1 VKRAT
6 LAALCALVALS
17 VLEPARA
24 QQPAPAPAKPTPT
37 PTPAP
42 QTAAP
47 QTPGQPAPTPP
58 AIKPFTLE
66 VTVDVVS
73 VTAVVFDKAGR
84 PVRGLGTKDVQ
95 LFENGVKQEVSYFRE
110 ASSLGDPSER
120 VPLSIVL
127 VLDTSGSMKPN
138 LHFLQEAVLNFLYKL
153 EEIDTAL
160 LVSFNES
167 VKGSAEFTGDTDRL
181 ERFVEGLQAWGGTS
195 LYDAIQYSLG
205 RIKDAPGRKALVVFT
220 DGADTTSQLG
230 DKEVVDYARAVEA
243 TVYTIGFKGE
253 GFMSSSPR
261 GFLRKIANDTGGQ
274 FFSPDKVGDLI
285 KVFNEI
291 SNELKN
297 HYLLAYTPTKEPDG
311 TWREIDLKVNRPDT
325 QVRVRKGYFSVK
337 RRRQTD

>member
-1 VKRAT
+1 MKRF
-6 LAALCALVALS
+6 ALVALC
-17 VLEPARA
+17 VGALAALAPARA
-24 QQPAPAPAKPTPT
+24 QQPPAAPAPAKPTPT
-37 PTPAP
+37 PTPQA
-42 QTAAP
+42 
-47 QTPGQPAPTPP
+47 PGQPAPTPP
-58 AIKPFTLE
+58 VIKPFTLE

-73 VTAVVFDKAGR
+73 VTAVVFDKAGH

-120 VPLSIVL
+120 VPLSIIL

-138 LHFLQEAVLNFLYKL
+138 MHFLQEATLNFLYKL
-153 EEIDTAL
+153 DEIDTAL

-195 LYDAIQYSLG
+195 LYDAIHYSLG
-205 RIKDAPGRKALVVFT
+205 RIKDAPGRKALVIFS
-220 DGADTTSQLG
+220 DGADTTSQLQ
-230 DKEVVDYARAVEA
+230 DKDVVDYARAVEA
-243 TVYTIGFKGE
+243 TVYSIGFKGE
-253 GFMSSSPR
+253 GGGLMSSSPR
-261 GFLRKIANDTGGQ
+261 GFLRKIATETGGQ
-274 FFSPDKVGDLI
+274 YFSPDKVGELI

-311 TWREIDLKVNRPDT
+311 TWREIALKVNRPDT
-325 QVRVRKGYFSVK
+325 EVRVRKGYFSVK

>member
-1 VKRAT
+1 VKRT
-6 LAALCALVALS
+6 ALVALC
-17 VLEPARA
+17 LGAFATLAPARA
-24 QQPAPAPAKPTPT
+24 QQPPAAAPAPAKPTPT
-37 PTPAP
+37 PAP
-42 QTAAP
+42 QAP
-47 QTPGQPAPTPP
+47 AQPAPTPP
-58 AIKPFTLE
+58 VIKPFTLE

-73 VTAVVFDKAGR
+73 VTAVVFDKAGH

-138 LHFLQEAVLNFLYKL
+138 MHFLQEAVLNFLYKL

-205 RIKDAPGRKALVVFT
+205 RIKDAPGRKALIIFS
-220 DGADTTSQLG
+220 DGDDTTSQLG

-243 TVYTIGFKGE
+243 TVYSIGFKGQ
-253 GFMSSSPR
+253 GGMMSSSPR
-261 GFLRKIANDTGGQ
+261 GFLRKIANETGGQ
-274 FFSPDKVGDLI
+274 YFAPDKVGELI

-311 TWREIDLKVNRPDT
+311 TWREIALKVNRPDT
-325 QVRVRKGYFSVK
+325 EVRVRKGYFAVK
-337 RRRQTD
+337 RRRHAD